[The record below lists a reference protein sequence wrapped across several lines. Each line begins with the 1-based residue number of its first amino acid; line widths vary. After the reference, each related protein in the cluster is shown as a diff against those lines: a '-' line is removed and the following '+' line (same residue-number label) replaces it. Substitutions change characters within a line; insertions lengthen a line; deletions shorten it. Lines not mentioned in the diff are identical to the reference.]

1 MVQTMESIIIQF
13 FLHNWQRKLLALV
26 TAIVLWF
33 FVSHSITETKLIRN
47 VPIRISNLPS
57 DKTVVGLLS
66 NGLLNR
72 RINLTLTGAKDV
84 IEEIEPGDLE
94 VNIDASAIDQ
104 TDWVVQF
111 NKKNLRSLN
120 PAIDLSNNINSVS
133 HSDFVIK
140 LNRLTTAKVPIH
152 ILPPKGE
159 APDGY
164 EFLDIWPQ
172 QLMQTLSGPEEE
184 IERLKT
190 KGLEITF
197 DLSDISKIDLDI
209 LKGPQQG
216 GNNNEVSFS
225 IPYTWKQVEVPF
237 RNHLPEEINDPD
249 AQNLRI
255 DFLRHEFLPID
266 RQLPIHVFYP
276 TKNLSELNPTS
287 TSIASGN
294 YVVSSKGVFLFARSL
309 YVKNVSRLFLNVI
322 RDYLEIT
329 IIATSKNES
338 EILPWGFEVVTPHD
352 LEDTYVAYQMAHGG
366 KQVGGN
372 LTKKRE
378 LLYRKRFRN
387 YLQNLSLY
395 ISADHKLNIES
406 SINHNKIE
414 INDD

>member
-1 MVQTMESIIIQF
+1 MESIIIQF

-26 TAIVLWF
+26 TAIILWF
-33 FVSHSITETKLIRN
+33 FVSHSITEIKVIRN

-94 VNIDASAIDQ
+94 VNIDASAIDHN
-104 TDWVVQF
+104 DWIVQI

-159 APDGY
+159 APEGY

-184 IERLKT
+184 IERLKA

-197 DLSDISKIDLDI
+197 DLNDISKAELDT

-216 GNNNEVSFS
+216 GNNNEISFS
-225 IPYTWKQVEVPF
+225 IPYDWKQVEVPF
-237 RNHLPEEINDPD
+237 RNHLPEEINDSD

-255 DFLRHEFLPID
+255 DFLRLEFLPID

-276 TKNLSELNPTS
+276 TKNLSELNPAS

-294 YVVSSKGVFLFARSL
+294 YVVSSKGVSLFARPL

-329 IIATSKNES
+329 IIASSKNES
-338 EILPWGFEVVTPHD
+338 EILPWDFEVVTPHD
-352 LEDTYVAYQMAHGG
+352 LEDTYVAYQMAH
-366 KQVGGN
+366 
-372 LTKKRE
+372 
-378 LLYRKRFRN
+378 
-387 YLQNLSLY
+387 
-395 ISADHKLNIES
+395 
-406 SINHNKIE
+406 
-414 INDD
+414 